1 MQRGLVRPKTG
12 HARQSIPTD
21 RLRSTGVLSGPDW
34 LRMALASRRWTHVV
48 WMGVYRRALITD
60 NNITFVPGLHHQ
72 DILWSTEVMFN
83 ATRVRYTEQSLY
95 KYFLHDNSVS
105 RLQRQ
110 GNKNLNYQ
118 RHYIKITRLL
128 EKLNRDYAVVFRLRS
143 FASKLHGKRYA
154 FVMRYVKSLIF

>member
-1 MQRGLVRPKTG
+1 
-12 HARQSIPTD
+12 
-21 RLRSTGVLSGPDW
+21 
-34 LRMALASRRWTHVV
+34 MALASRRWTHVV

-60 NNITFVPGLHHQ
+60 NNITFAPGLHHQ

-128 EKLNRDYAVVFRLRS
+128 EKLNRDYARRIPIYPEFRQQITWEALRVCH
-143 FASKLHGKRYA
+143 AVRKEPDILTRQRMIAEILLLACIDG
-154 FVMRYVKSLIF
+154 

>member
-1 MQRGLVRPKTG
+1 
-12 HARQSIPTD
+12 
-21 RLRSTGVLSGPDW
+21 
-34 LRMALASRRWTHVV
+34 
-48 WMGVYRRALITD
+48 
-60 NNITFVPGLHHQ
+60 
-72 DILWSTEVMFN
+72 MFN

-128 EKLNRDYAVVFRLRS
+128 EKLNRDYAETVFRFTRN
-143 FASKLHGKRYA
+143 FASKLPGKRYA